1 MASTTPI
8 PKDKKELSNLILQ
21 IGKDLL
27 TTIIGNFDGMKYITP
42 LYYNNNN
49 INRKPRGEERIELP
63 PFKIIFKQLSEAIQF
78 KEKAIEA
85 SKDPSHK
92 LYKAYLSNQQTIGT
106 RIRLGLLWGVAEYLK
121 KKEKQDSWVSQ
132 SSPKPMLMAKA
143 PNSNLVKTYSYI
155 EAITTYGEKID
166 KKVIDDANKLASKFF
181 YGQVEKVFIIL
192 KD

>member
-1 MASTTPI
+1 
-8 PKDKKELSNLILQ
+8 L
-21 IGKDLL
+21 
-27 TTIIGNFDGMKYITP
+27 F
-42 LYYNNNN
+42 
-49 INRKPRGEERIELP
+49 
-63 PFKIIFKQLSEAIQF
+63 
-78 KEKAIEA
+78 
-85 SKDPSHK
+85 
-92 LYKAYLSNQQTIGT
+92 KAYLSNQQTIGT